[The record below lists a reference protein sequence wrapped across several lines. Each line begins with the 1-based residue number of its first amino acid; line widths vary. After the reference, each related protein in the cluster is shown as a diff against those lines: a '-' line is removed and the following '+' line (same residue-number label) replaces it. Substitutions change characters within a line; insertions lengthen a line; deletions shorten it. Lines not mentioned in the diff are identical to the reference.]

1 MREEARD
8 DSRSLASG
16 ARAADRRDTARAH
29 PVVQLTLMRLREL
42 SREPGTL
49 FWVFGFPILISIAL
63 GLAFRTT
70 GPEPVAVGVLPGVP
84 AAVTAALTAGGVLV
98 KPLDAPAARSEL
110 RAGRVAVVLV
120 PPAPGAGDGLGYR
133 YDPMRPEARLGR
145 AVVDDVLQRA
155 AGRHDARA
163 VRDEIVREPG
173 ARYIDFLTP
182 GLIGMNLMSGSMWGI
197 GWVLVNMRVRKLL
210 KRLLAAP
217 MRRRHLF
224 YGQAIARLI
233 MVPVELGV
241 ILIFARLAFDV
252 RVAGSWLALA
262 LVSVTGSACFAGLA
276 ILVAS
281 RAQNSETM
289 SGLMNLVMLPM
300 FVLSGVFFSSSHF
313 PAAMQPAVN
322 ALPLTALCNGLRAV
336 IIDGAGV
343 AAIAGSL
350 AVMGGWGAISFV
362 VGLRLF
368 RWG

>member
-1 MREEARD
+1 MVEPRGDRA
-8 DSRSLASG
+8 G
-16 ARAADRRDTARAH
+16 ARPN
-29 PVVQLTLMRLREL
+29 PVIQLTLMRLREL
-42 SREPGTL
+42 RREPGTL

-70 GPEPVAVGVLPGVP
+70 GPEPVAVGVLPGVS
-84 AAVTAALTAGGVLV
+84 AEVTRALADGGVKVTAMDEATA
-98 KPLDAPAARSEL
+98 RNEL
-110 RAGRVAVVLV
+110 RAGHVALVLA
-120 PPAPGAGDGLGYR
+120 PPGSADRGAVTYR
-133 YDPMRPEARLGR
+133 FDPMRPEARLGR

-155 AGRHDARA
+155 AGRRDPRP
-163 VRDEIVREPG
+163 VRDEIVRERG
-173 ARYIDFLTP
+173 ARYIDFLIP

-224 YGQAIARLI
+224 YGQALARLVMI
-233 MVPVELGV
+233 PIELTV

-252 RVAGSWLALA
+252 RMTGSWLALA
-262 LVSVTGSACFAGLA
+262 LVSLTGSASFAGVA

-281 RAQNSETM
+281 RAQNSETV

-300 FVLSGVFFSSSHF
+300 FVLSGVFFSSGHF
-313 PAAMQPAVN
+313 PAFMQPAIN

-336 IIDGAGV
+336 IVDGAGV
-343 AAIAGSL
+343 AGIAGSL
-350 AVMGGWGAISFV
+350 AVMAAWGLLSFAA
-362 VGLRLF
+362 GLRLF

>member
-1 MREEARD
+1 MADERPS
-8 DSRSLASG
+8 SRP
-16 ARAADRRDTARAH
+16 H

-42 SREPGTL
+42 RREPGTL

-63 GLAFRTT
+63 GLAFRNT
-70 GPEPVAVGVLPGVP
+70 GPEPVTVGALPGVSDDV
-84 AAVTAALTAGGVLV
+84 ARALVAGGVKV
-98 KPLDAPAARSEL
+98 KPLDETAARNEL
-110 RAGRVAVVLV
+110 RAGRVALVLV
-120 PPAPGAGDGLGYR
+120 PPAGPGDAVLGYR

-145 AVVDDVLQRA
+145 AVVDDIVQRA
-155 AGRHDARA
+155 AGRRDPRV
-163 VRDEIVREPG
+163 VRDETVRERG
-173 ARYIDFLTP
+173 ARYIDFLIP

-224 YGQAIARLI
+224 YGQAIARLVMI
-233 MVPVELGV
+233 PIELGV

-252 RVAGSWLALA
+252 RMAGSWLALA
-262 LVSVTGSACFAGLA
+262 LVSLTGSASFAGIA

-281 RAQNSETM
+281 RAQNNETM

-300 FVLSGVFFSSSHF
+300 FVLSGVFFSSAHF
-313 PAAMQPAVN
+313 PDFMQPAVN

-343 AAIAGSL
+343 AGIAGGL
-350 AVMGGWGAISFV
+350 AVMGVWGAISFV
-362 VGLRLF
+362 LGMRAF

>member
-1 MREEARD
+1 MARE
-8 DSRSLASG
+8 
-16 ARAADRRDTARAH
+16 TARSH

-42 SREPGTL
+42 RREPGTL
-49 FWVFGFPILISIAL
+49 FWVFGFPILMSIAL

-70 GPEPVAVGVLPGVP
+70 GPEAVKVGALPGVSED
-84 AAVTAALTAGGVLV
+84 VTRALTAGGVQV
-98 KPLDAPAARSEL
+98 KPLDEAEARNEL
-110 RAGRVAVVLV
+110 RSGRVALVLV
-120 PPAPGAGDGLGYR
+120 PPAAPGAPLGYR
-133 YDPMRPEARLGR
+133 FDDMRPESRLGR

-155 AGRHDARA
+155 AGRRDPRA
-163 VRDEIVREPG
+163 VRDELVRERG
-173 ARYIDFLTP
+173 ARYIDFLVP

-224 YGQAIARLI
+224 YGQALARLVMI
-233 MVPVELGV
+233 PIEV
-241 ILIFARLAFDV
+241 IVVLAFARLAFDV
-252 RVAGSWLALA
+252 RMAGSWLALA
-262 LVSVTGSACFAGLA
+262 LISVTGSASFAGLA

-281 RAQNSETM
+281 RAQNSETV

-313 PAAMQPAVN
+313 PAFMQPAIN

-336 IIDGAGV
+336 IVDGAGV
-343 AAIAGSL
+343 AGIAGAL
-350 AVMGGWGAISFV
+350 ALMGVWGVVSFV
-362 VGLRLF
+362 IGLRLF

>member
-1 MREEARD
+1 MAEQTD
-8 DSRSLASG
+8 M
-16 ARAADRRDTARAH
+16 ARAH

-49 FWVFGFPILISIAL
+49 FWIFGFPVLISIAL
-63 GLAFRTT
+63 GLAFRNT
-70 GPEPVAVGVLPGVP
+70 GPETVAVGVLPGVP
-84 AAVTAALTAGGVLV
+84 AAVTGALTAGGVLV
-98 KPLDAPAARSEL
+98 KPLDEAAARSEL

-120 PPAPGAGDGLGYR
+120 PPAPGAGDALGYR

-155 AGRHDARA
+155 AGRRDARA

-210 KRLLAAP
+210 KRLVAAP

-233 MVPVELGV
+233 MIPVELGV

-252 RVAGSWLALA
+252 RMAGSWLALV
-262 LVSVTGSACFAGLA
+262 LVSVTGSACFAGMA

-313 PAAMQPAVN
+313 PEAMQPAVN

-343 AAIAGSL
+343 AGIAGSL
-350 AVMGGWGAISFV
+350 AVMGVWGAISFV

>member
-1 MREEARD
+1 MAD
-8 DSRSLASG
+8 
-16 ARAADRRDTARAH
+16 AAENTRPH

-42 SREPGTL
+42 RREPGTL

-70 GPEPVAVGVLPGVP
+70 GPEPVTVGVLPGVAP
-84 AAVTAALTAGGVLV
+84 EVARALADGGVKV
-98 KPLDAPAARSEL
+98 RALDEAAARNEL
-110 RAGRVAVVLV
+110 RAGHVSLVLA
-120 PPAPGAGDGLGYR
+120 PPGADGALGYR
-133 YDPMRPEARLGR
+133 FDPMRPEARLGR

-155 AGRHDARA
+155 AGRRDPRP
-163 VRDEIVREPG
+163 VRDEIVRERG
-173 ARYIDFLTP
+173 ARYIDFLIP

-224 YGQAIARLI
+224 YGQALARLVI
-233 MVPVELGV
+233 IPIELIV
-241 ILIFARLAFDV
+241 ILVFARLAFDV
-252 RVAGSWLALA
+252 RMAGSVVALA
-262 LVSVTGSACFAGLA
+262 LISLAGSASFAGMA

-281 RAQNSETM
+281 RAQNSETV

-300 FVLSGVFFSSSHF
+300 FVLSGVFFSSAHF
-313 PAAMQPAVN
+313 PAFMQPAVN

-336 IIDGAGV
+336 IIDGAGIGGVV
-343 AAIAGSL
+343 API
-350 AVMGGWGAISFV
+350 AVMGVWGGLSFV
-362 VGLRLF
+362 LGLRLF

>member
-1 MREEARD
+1 MADAGGDRDSARPN
-8 DSRSLASG
+8 
-16 ARAADRRDTARAH
+16 

-42 SREPGTL
+42 RREPGTL

-70 GPEPVAVGVLPGVP
+70 GPAPVAVGVLPGVS
-84 AAVTAALTAGGVLV
+84 AEVTRALADGGVKVTAMDEATA
-98 KPLDAPAARSEL
+98 RNEL
-110 RAGRVAVVLV
+110 RAGRVALVLA
-120 PPAPGAGDGLGYR
+120 PPLTYR
-133 YDPMRPEARLGR
+133 FDPMRPEARLGR

-155 AGRHDARA
+155 AGRRDPRPA
-163 VRDEIVREPG
+163 RDEIVRERG
-173 ARYIDFLTP
+173 ARYIDFLIP

-224 YGQAIARLI
+224 YGQALARLVMI
-233 MVPVELGV
+233 PIELTV

-252 RVAGSWLALA
+252 RMTGSWPALA
-262 LVSVTGSACFAGLA
+262 LVSLTGSASFAGVA

-281 RAQNSETM
+281 RAQNSETV

-300 FVLSGVFFSSSHF
+300 FVLSGVFFSSAHF
-313 PAAMQPAVN
+313 PAFMQPAIN

-336 IIDGAGV
+336 IVDGAGV
-343 AAIAGSL
+343 AGIAGSL
-350 AVMGGWGAISFV
+350 AVMAAWGLVSFAA
-362 VGLRLF
+362 GLRLF